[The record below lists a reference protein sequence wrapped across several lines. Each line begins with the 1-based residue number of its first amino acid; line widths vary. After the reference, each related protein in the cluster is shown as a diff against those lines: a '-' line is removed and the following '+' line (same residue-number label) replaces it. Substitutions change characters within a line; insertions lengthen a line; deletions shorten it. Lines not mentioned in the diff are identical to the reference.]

1 MYKAIDILM
10 IEDNPGD
17 VRLAQEY
24 FKEYKV
30 SNHMSVVKDEAE
42 ALGFL
47 RGQGEYAHAT
57 LPDIILM
64 SIRVVWENNAE
75 LLKQIKGDAIWAHI
89 PVVLLTGFK
98 GEEVILDNDL
108 PISLYIPKPLTIDC
122 LASIVRLGG
131 FGLIIVKPKA
141 KVVPKRAG
149 LRPAM
154 RKIKHSFPIQ
164 NMLNS
169 PWQVQIW
176 ENEGGRIEHAS
187 I

>member
-30 SNHMSVVKDEAE
+30 SNHMSVVKDEVE
-42 ALGFL
+42 ALCFL
-47 RGQGEYAHAT
+47 RGQGEYIHAT

-75 LLKQIKGDAIWAHI
+75 LLKQIKRDAIWAHI
-89 PVVLLTGFK
+89 PVVILTAFK
-98 GEEVILDNDL
+98 GEEIILDEDL
-108 PISLYIPKPLTIDC
+108 PISLCVSKPLTVDC

-131 FGLIIVKPKA
+131 FGLIIMKPKGEVA
-141 KVVPKRAG
+141 PKRDIP
-149 LRPAM
+149 RQAM
-154 RKIKHSFPIQ
+154 REIKRAFPIQ
-164 NMLNS
+164 NVLNS
-169 PWQVQIW
+169 PWQMQSW
-176 ENEGGRIEHAS
+176 ENEGGRIEYAS